1 MPPRISDGF
10 WGGRPQ
16 ILVTLFFWVTP
27 RTCAPQFACAREVSR
42 TTIYHFVA
50 LKSEASNIPIEYIL
64 VKVLQGVRTTFSK
77 LDPKKTELFWPKA
90 AQFGYRKFL
99 KNFEFF
105 VCWIFL
111 EGVFFSVC

>member
-10 WGGRPQ
+10 LGGRPQ
-16 ILVTLFFWVTP
+16 ILVTLFFQVTP
-27 RTCAPQFACAREVSR
+27 LTCRAQFACAREVSR
-42 TTIYHFVA
+42 TCIYHFVV
-50 LKSEASNIPIEYIL
+50 LKSEGSNICIGHIL
-64 VKVLQGVRTTFSK
+64 VKVLQGNRTTFSK

-90 AQFGYRKFL
+90 AQFAHRKFL